1 MMGWFRRAGMKEVTA
16 RTFAGDVCAPLSGE
30 LRDALIALIEMRWAD
45 VEAELS
51 EGDWAEYQ
59 RLCLAESPD
68 FILNLPDYYAF
79 FTYSM
84 FRGRVVG

>member
-1 MMGWFRRAGMKEVTA
+1 MR
-16 RTFAGDVCAPLSGE
+16 S
-30 LRDALIALIEMRWAD
+30 ALAALIEMRWVD

-68 FILNLPDYYAF
+68 FILDLPDYYAF
-79 FTYSM
+79 YTYSM